1 MNTAIIAAANPG
13 MTPAEQAAAALDRH
27 AQAAMAKMNSGLSPI
42 SLALA
47 YTDWALHLITSPG
60 TQMRLGKQAQER
72 AMELFRHEMKARLP
86 GSKAGV
92 EKDPPDA
99 LDEAL
104 AEDSRFADEAW
115 KQAPWSSL
123 AAGNKALEWWW
134 QSACNLRGMSDHSRE
149 QMHFY
154 TRQMLDMMS
163 PSNWVASNPQV
174 LEKAIKTAGAS
185 LWQGAQQAVEE
196 VRLRHGQEPLH
207 SRAEDAHV
215 GAGLAM
221 TPGRVVMKNGLIELI
236 QYTPTT
242 RQVQKEPVL
251 IIPSCIMKYY
261 ILDLSPKNS
270 MVKWLVS
277 QGHTV
282 FIVSWHNPDESDA
295 LLGMDDYVRSGVLDA
310 LDYVRRECGQPV
322 HLAGYCLGGTF
333 AAMAAAAVEKGTAK
347 VAGKGR
353 ALASFTL
360 MAAETDFTEPGE
372 MGVLIDEAQ
381 VEMLEAMMA
390 EKGFLTG
397 QQMAASFQFLHSRD
411 LVWSNRTRTLL
422 LGEPAFTN
430 DLMVWNAD
438 VTRLPAVMHSQY
450 LRKMYL
456 ANELA
461 EGRYEFEGTPLSL
474 HDIRVPVFVV
484 GTVKDHVS
492 PWRSVFKVQRLV
504 GGEVT
509 FVLTNGGHNA
519 GIVSEPGHAGRRYQ
533 IQTTGVHQPRQT
545 PDEWLRTAPQQE
557 GSWWTAWQAWMVKHG
572 ARQHVAARTVPHVKG
587 LGPAPGENVKV
598 RYAD

>member
-13 MTPAEQAAAALDRH
+13 MSPAEQAATALDRH
-27 AQAAMAKMNSGLSPI
+27 VQAAMAKMNSGLSPI

-47 YTDWALHLITSPG
+47 YTDWALHLMTSPG
-60 TQMRLGKQAQER
+60 TQMRLGKQAQEK
-72 AMELFRHEMKARLP
+72 AMELLKHEMKARLP
-86 GSKAGV
+86 GTKQGV
-92 EKDPPDA
+92 EKDDPDA
-99 LDEAL
+99 IDEAL
-104 AEDSRFADEAW
+104 ATDNRFADAAW

-123 AAGNKALEWWW
+123 AAGNKALELWW
-134 QSACNLRGMSDHSRE
+134 QGACNLRGMSDHSRE
-149 QMHFY
+149 QMSFY

-174 LEKAIKTAGAS
+174 LKKAIQTAGGS
-185 LWQGAQQAVEE
+185 LWQGAQRAVEE

-221 TPGRVVMKNGLIELI
+221 TPGHVVMKNGLIELI

-242 RQVQKEPVL
+242 RRVRREPVL

-261 ILDLSPKNS
+261 ILDLSPHNS

-282 FIVSWHNPDESDA
+282 FIVSWRNPDEGDA

-310 LDYVRRECGQPV
+310 LDFVRRECGQPV
-322 HLAGYCLGGTF
+322 HLTGYCLGGTF
-333 AAMAAAAVEKGTAK
+333 AAMAAAAVEKGTAT

-353 ALASFTL
+353 ALASLTL

-397 QQMAASFQFLHSRD
+397 QQMAGSFQFLHSRD

-450 LRKMYL
+450 LRRMYL

-474 HDIRVPVFVV
+474 HDIRVPTFVV

-519 GIVSEPGHAGRRYQ
+519 GIVSEPGHAGRRFQ
-533 IQTTGVHQPRQT
+533 IQTTGAQQPRQT
-545 PDEWLRTAPQQE
+545 PDEWLKAAPQQE
-557 GSWWTAWQAWMVKHG
+557 GSWWTAWQSWLVKQG
-572 ARQHVAARTVPHVKG
+572 SPQQIPARTVARNKS

-598 RYAD
+598 CYAD